1 MYAVVVGYLR
11 IPLVNCMLNCHTVAG
26 SGLSTSHYHTY
37 VLHVTFE
44 FCSHNNVWHSNI
56 SSCFCNGSWIR
67 TQTLH
72 FTDNCV
78 EWFYWAVDLCHVCW
92 HSVLVRFNDSARTFC
107 SGRSFSS
114 YGPTSITCTSNFGA
128 PLTEKIFC

>member
-1 MYAVVVGYLR
+1 MVGYLR

-37 VLHVTFE
+37 VHTCNLC

-67 TQTLH
+67 HKRYILLIIVLNGSIGLLTCAMYVGILFWYDLMILQGLSAVEGASAVMVLLPSLVLAILGQT
-72 FTDNCV
+72 
-78 EWFYWAVDLCHVCW
+78 
-92 HSVLVRFNDSARTFC
+92 
-107 SGRSFSS
+107 S
-114 YGPTSITCTSNFGA
+114 YRKDF
-128 PLTEKIFC
+128 LTGK